1 MKNANP
7 SARSGRLRRLSLVTV
22 PTLLALLALVIA
34 WHGQS
39 LAAPTADCNDGN
51 FSGTY
56 ETEDQT
62 LSGDIYVTGDVL
74 VRNDVTVTLEAGSNV
89 TMCGAHRIRVE
100 GGGNLRAI
108 GTEAAP
114 ITFDADDPAVPWD
127 AIQFL
132 GEANHSVLRH
142 VILNHGGGDDP
153 AALKGSVE
161 FINLAANPRP
171 SPTLD
176 HVTVNNSGAYGLY
189 LQVAS
194 GDATPPSISN
204 ATINNSAAAAVL
216 ANAQALGG
224 FGSGNTYTG
233 NAPDTIQII
242 AGGASR
248 LYRSQ
253 IWRNQGVPFEML
265 GAATVAAPSGADP
278 FPTLTIEAGTT
289 FLMHPDARL
298 NIGTSSGRGASLL
311 AEGTAEAPI
320 TFTRLDGASAPWD
333 KLRLSLEPE
342 AQARLQHVQLS
353 FGGSGGPAMIEQ
365 IGDGQLTLDHVTASQ
380 SQSAGLQAQGAV
392 SIDNST
398 FELNE
403 TGLEF
408 WFNADAVVRNSVI
421 RNNVAAGLLSLDTGA
436 DFNRACVDAIG
447 NYWGSPDG
455 PADGHD
461 QADACGNPRTNNGA
475 GDAVSGG
482 VLYEPW
488 LPGDGPLLDRG
499 TIRPAEF
506 YVIADGADST
516 QVTITLRDA
525 QGNPLAGKQVQLNA
539 TVGTVFQP
547 TQPTDAA
554 GMTTA
559 VISSTTVGFAYL
571 SAYNLTDDAPVSG
584 LGGIT
589 FWQGAG
595 DAGGL
600 ISAGGAPFASP
611 QLIVNGQP
619 FQTGFP
625 VGMSVPMQNSNPY
638 PLDVQVVYGVSGLG
652 LGARFEPVYTA
663 TTTLQPGETWDAQG
677 VWQPLTSGHR
687 CIQATIIP
695 GHAPQASFQPFSDNT
710 TTRQQ
715 NTNQNPCDPDT
726 LDPGK
731 ALPKSPR
738 GGLITVARTF
748 YKLYNLSKKANECL
762 KAGLGPGPLG
772 SLDIENER
780 DYEEVVAPPD
790 LTPPPIAAAG
800 DLTAEQAAALNDLAQ
815 TSAELLSLNL
825 AMGATAQRLNW
836 AAQAAGIAG
845 ASTAGPQPGALQAN
859 NDLFYLDLQY
869 QAYRDFANQYAGKLD
884 LFADQIDALL
894 DVIDGVHD
902 AYYLAEDFQAT
913 RDELD
918 ATGFTVE
925 EVDFYQQTG
934 LSDELIGETEKNLVD
949 SFDRQA
955 SESITLGAAL
965 TDIQASSRT
974 LASRLRAENP
984 APTSSQPPGAG
995 PHRPQTSTVFV
1006 PPQTFTL
1013 DVGHPYSGTETVDL
1027 VVRPVNLPLGWTYQ
1041 LDRQSVTVGE
1051 GQTVEVSLTLYPGD
1065 GLLEGDLVQ
1074 LTVEGYVN
1082 DELIGGVLTEYL
1094 TPHLT
1099 PRISYDLYLPA
1110 LLRH

>member
-1 MKNANP
+1 MKHSRP
-7 SARSGRLRRLSLVTV
+7 SADFGYLGRL
-22 PTLLALLALVIA
+22 TLFIALALLVLFSLAGA

-39 LAAPTADCNDGN
+39 LAAPTADCNDDN

-56 ETEDQT
+56 ETEDVT
-62 LSGDIYVTGDVL
+62 LSGDLYVAGDVL

-89 TMCGAHRIRVE
+89 TMCGAHHIRVE

-142 VILNHGGGDDP
+142 VILNDGGGDDP
-153 AALKGSVE
+153 AASKGSVE

-189 LQVAS
+189 LQVDS
-194 GDATPPSISN
+194 GDASPPSISN
-204 ATINNSAAAAVL
+204 VTIDNSAVAAVL

-224 FGSGNTYTG
+224 FGGGNTYTN
-233 NAPDTIQII
+233 NAPDTIQVI

-248 LYRSQ
+248 LDRSQ

-265 GAATVAAPSGADP
+265 GTATVAAPSGNDP
-278 FPTLTIEAGTT
+278 FPTLTVEAGTT

-298 NIGTSSGRGASLL
+298 DIGTSSGRGASLL

-333 KLRLSLEPE
+333 KLRLSLYPE
-342 AQARLQHVQLS
+342 AEVRLQHVALS

-365 IGDGQLTLDHVTASQ
+365 LGDGQLTLDHVTASQ
-380 SQSAGLQAQGAV
+380 SQSAGLHARGAV

-398 FELNE
+398 FEFNE

-408 WFNADAVVRNSVI
+408 WFTAGAVVRNSII
-421 RNNVAAGLLSLDTGA
+421 RNNVTAGLLSLDSGA

-455 PADGHD
+455 PADSHD

-475 GDAVSGG
+475 GDGVSGG

-488 LPGDGPLLDRG
+488 LPGDDPLLDRG

-516 QVTITLRDA
+516 QVAITLRDA
-525 QGNPLAGKQVQLNA
+525 QGNPLVGKQVQLNA
-539 TVGTVFQP
+539 TVGTVVQP
-547 TQPTDAA
+547 TQPTDAD

-559 VISSTTVGFAYL
+559 VISSTTVGFTYL
-571 SAYNLTDDAPVSG
+571 SAYNLTDDAPLSG
-584 LGGIT
+584 LGGVT

-595 DAGGL
+595 DGGGL
-600 ISAGGAPFASP
+600 ISPGGAPFASP
-611 QLIVNGQP
+611 QLILNGQP
-619 FQTGFP
+619 FQSGFP

-638 PLDVQVVYGVSGLG
+638 PLDVQVIYGVSGLG
-652 LGARFEPVYTA
+652 LGARFAPVYTA
-663 TTTLQPGETWDAQG
+663 TTTLQPGESWDAQG
-677 VWQPLTSGHR
+677 VWLPPTTGHR

-695 GHAPQASFQPFSDNT
+695 GHEPAASFQPLSDNT
-710 TTRQQ
+710 TTKQK
-715 NTNQNPCDPDT
+715 NTNQNPCDPAN
-726 LDPGK
+726 LDIGN
-731 ALPKSPR
+731 ALPSLPR
-738 GGLITVARTF
+738 GGLVTVGVTF
-748 YKLYNLSKKANECL
+748 YKLYNLSKNANKCL
-762 KAGLGPGPLG
+762 TEGLDPSALSSVGV
-772 SLDIENER
+772 ENER
-780 DYEEVVAPPD
+780 DYEQVVTPPTF
-790 LTPPPIAAAG
+790 TPPPIAASG
-800 DLTAEQAAALNDLAQ
+800 DLTAEQADALNDLAQ
-815 TSAELLSLNL
+815 TSADLLSLNL

-836 AAQAAGIAG
+836 AAQATSIAG
-845 ASTAGPQPGALQAN
+845 ASTASPQTGALRAN

-869 QAYRDFANQYAGKLD
+869 EAYRDFANQYAGKLD

-894 DVIDGVHD
+894 GTVDGVND

-913 RDELD
+913 RDELS
-918 ATGFTVE
+918 ATGFTAE
-925 EVDFYQQTG
+925 EIDFYRQTG

-955 SESITLGAAL
+955 SESISFGAAMA
-965 TDIQASSRT
+965 DIQASSRA
-974 LASRLRAENP
+974 LAERLRAQNP
-984 APTSSQPPGAG
+984 APTAISSLN
-995 PHRPQTSTVFV
+995 PQSSTVHV
-1006 PPQTFTL
+1006 PPQVFTF
-1013 DVGHPYSGTETVDL
+1013 DVGHPFDGQETVEL
-1027 VVRPVNLPLGWTYQ
+1027 VVRPVTLPVGWTYQ
-1041 LDRQSVTVGE
+1041 LSQQSVTVGE
-1051 GQTVEVSLTLYPGD
+1051 DQTSEVALTLTPGD
-1065 GLLEGDLVQ
+1065 DLLEGDLVQ
-1074 LTVEGYVN
+1074 VTVEGYVN
-1082 DELIGGVLTEYL
+1082 DELVGGTLMEYL
-1094 TPHLT
+1094 TPRLT
-1099 PRISYDLYLPA
+1099 PTPLYELFLPA
-1110 LLRH
+1110 VER